1 MLRTRSVTKKLIQE
15 LKSELQG
22 TDIVVGSIYV
32 KREEPV
38 VREGFEKELQ
48 AITVFGDK
56 SAFLDKQIKTFY
68 NSQVKSALTA
78 IVSDI
83 MPVKCS
89 ILYTFS
95 EESQAFDLDP
105 IGTLSRK
112 KMSLEYLAKKAL
124 VCPLSSKINKKIVN

>member
-1 MLRTRSVTKKLIQE
+1 MWLAL
-15 LKSELQG
+15 
-22 TDIVVGSIYV
+22 YV